1 MVGLIQET
9 SFKELDKSTTEFT
22 ILIDSL
28 DVWKFSRWLELIEAY
43 DSSRKSSNLFN
54 TLINEI
60 RDDYDK
66 DFKKEESL
74 W

>member
-1 MVGLIQET
+1 MIQET

-43 DSSRKSSNLFN
+43 DCSRKS
-54 TLINEI
+54 NESRYSKFLVI
-60 RDDYDK
+60 YQPQI
-66 DFKKEESL
+66 
-74 W
+74 

>member
-1 MVGLIQET
+1 MVRLIQET

-43 DSSRKSSNLFN
+43 DCSRKSSDLFD
-54 TLINEI
+54 TLIREI
-60 RDDYDK
+60 MKDYDK
-66 DFKKEESL
+66 DFKHEEDL